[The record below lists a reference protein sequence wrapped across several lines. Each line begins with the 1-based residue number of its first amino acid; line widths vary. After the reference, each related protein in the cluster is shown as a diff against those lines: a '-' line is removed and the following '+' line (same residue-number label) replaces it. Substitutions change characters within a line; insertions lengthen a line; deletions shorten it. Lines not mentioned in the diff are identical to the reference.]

1 MKKKGR
7 ENLYSEIIAGF
18 LTFLREAAEQ
28 YRMAAAEEQLTSDE
42 TQDILHRLELHDGTY
57 TEDVQLAALLRE
69 VRRRR
74 RQAKDTWEFTYQIA
88 KWAEDEKKALRSL
101 ERLLGVIRKIESHH
115 EERFYANRTT
125 ILDKSITENAEEII
139 ALVGTTE
146 DTNE

>member
-1 MKKKGR
+1 M
-7 ENLYSEIIAGF
+7 YSEIIADF

-57 TEDVQLAALLRE
+57 TEDAQLAALLRE
-69 VRRRR
+69 IRRRR
-74 RQAKDTWEFTYQIA
+74 RQAKDTWELAYQISL
-88 KWAEDEKKALRSL
+88 WAEDEKKAVRSL
-101 ERLLGVIRKIESHH
+101 ERLLGDIRKIENRH

-125 ILDKSITENAEEII
+125 ILDKLITKDAKEITTLAETIM
-139 ALVGTTE
+139 E